1 MMERTTGLDR
11 LAASIDLERWRSP
24 IRLGLSAIG
33 VVMLALVFSVP
44 GPGFDFYAYWA
55 VDPVDPYRIADGLG
69 AFHYAPPVIWLAA
82 PFKLLTFD
90 VGYVVWTVL
99 MAGLLV
105 WMTRS
110 WALAWCAF
118 PPVASELYHGNIDL
132 LLAAALVV
140 GFRVSSAWV
149 LLPITK
155 VTTGIN
161 LLWPVLRRDGRAIA
175 TVALLGAAI
184 IGASL
189 LIQGIDI
196 WRAWIEHLIVRMGRP
211 EAGGALIDFSLWLRL
226 PIAIAVMVSASI
238 TARRWLVPIAVVLAM
253 PLLWFHSLAALVA
266 IQPLWRSAF
275 AEPMSPRHGLLDWR
289 P

>member
-226 PIAIAVMVSASI
+226 PIAIAVMVWASI

-275 AEPMSPRHGLLDWR
+275 AEPMSPRRGLLDWR

>member
-1 MMERTTGLDR
+1 MMERTTGPGR

-33 VVMLALVFSVP
+33 VVTLALVFSVP

-82 PFKLLTFD
+82 PFKLLSFD
-90 VGYVVWTVL
+90 AGYVVWTVL

-226 PIAIAVMVSASI
+226 PIALAVMVWASI

>member
-82 PFKLLTFD
+82 PFKLLPFD

-226 PIAIAVMVSASI
+226 PIAIAVMVWASI